1 MDLCENSPSFSIPAS
16 ASFHRKRKFH
26 KLRKSVMAVR
36 VVRLLKSMRRLC
48 VDPAAAGVEPGPV
61 KISIGPRKAQE
72 NLNPSDQSYDSRHL
86 ELKFSNNING
96 PIFTGIPIGEE
107 GSTLNLHLIDPRTQ
121 NIISSGPEASARVE
135 IVVLEKDFRSCGGDK
150 SLIRGDP
157 YVTLKD
163 GSISVSHISFKHSRV
178 SMRKREL
185 RLGARAVYPYNG
197 TRIVE
202 AVTQPF
208 FVKDRRSMSKSQR
221 PLTLEDEVWKMQT
234 IGKGGPFHTRLMK
247 ESIKTV
253 RDLLTQYFLSRE
265 KLLCILGRS
274 MHAEKLDAA
283 VNKAKSKLDLKR
295 YVYPS
300 VHNSQQNVKSVVFT
314 DVGEV
319 IGVYQE
325 GHLVSVENL
334 SGTQK
339 AYAMELV
346 KTAFQN
352 GQNIKLL
359 DDDTFKMLCFSS
371 SPNDVSPLEAAS
383 INGTNRFYLQDYCPT
398 NTQQQPV
405 TNAYDF
411 KNQINSL
418 PTLTSEVPDPFRYE
432 YLSYH
437 PLSESIWD
445 Y

>member
-1 MDLCENSPSFSIPAS
+1 
-16 ASFHRKRKFH
+16 
-26 KLRKSVMAVR
+26 
-36 VVRLLKSMRRLC
+36 
-48 VDPAAAGVEPGPV
+48 
-61 KISIGPRKAQE
+61 
-72 NLNPSDQSYDSRHL
+72 
-86 ELKFSNNING
+86 
-96 PIFTGIPIGEE
+96 
-107 GSTLNLHLIDPRTQ
+107 
-121 NIISSGPEASARVE
+121 
-135 IVVLEKDFRSCGGDK
+135 
-150 SLIRGDP
+150 
-157 YVTLKD
+157 
-163 GSISVSHISFKHSRV
+163 
-178 SMRKREL
+178 
-185 RLGARAVYPYNG
+185 
-197 TRIVE
+197 
-202 AVTQPF
+202 
-208 FVKDRRSMSKSQR
+208 
-221 PLTLEDEVWKMQT
+221 
-234 IGKGGPFHTRLMK
+234 
-247 ESIKTV
+247 
-253 RDLLTQYFLSRE
+253 
-265 KLLCILGRS
+265 

-418 PTLTSEVPDPFRYE
+418 PTLTSEVPDPFMYE